1 MFWLWLLRNKESEV
15 NYIKLWVITR
25 YFCYIYNRHVN
36 TPKLWWCWWHFNVS
50 WISGALTMF
59 PNDSFCYNAHICVN
73 RINEFF
79 IWACLLYTFYI
90 ETFLLSCAIKFHLD
104 SEWLNMNAWW
114 RYSYS
119 LINAKFSSTKLL
131 CVIAAFFEL
140 WICNWYTND
149 PTEKCQ
155 RFIVRKKV

>member
-1 MFWLWLLRNKESEV
+1 MMLIILQFILNIRS
-15 NYIKLWVITR
+15 
-25 YFCYIYNRHVN
+25 
-36 TPKLWWCWWHFNVS
+36 FNN
-50 WISGALTMF
+50 F
-59 PNDSFCYNAHICVN
+59 PNDSFYHNAHICVN

-131 CVIAAFFEL
+131 CVIAAFFRVVNMQLIHE
-140 WICNWYTND
+140 WPYREMSTFYCQK
-149 PTEKCQ
+149 KCI
-155 RFIVRKKV
+155 IVLLYIYNMM